1 MGVGKVDEIDLSNIV
16 DNMNSITYSH
26 ARENLAHTITFVCE
40 NHDPVIITQKV
51 NVIIKDIDRNQYKGL
66 GKPEP
71 LKHALSGFWSR
82 RISEEHRLIYRIV
95 DDEIHIAQLRY
106 HY

>member
-1 MGVGKVDEIDLSNIV
+1 MNLTFAPKAWDSYLYWQKTDKAIV
-16 DNMNSITYSH
+16 KRIN
-26 ARENLAHTITFVCE
+26 AL
-40 NHDPVIITQKV
+40 
-51 NVIIKDIDRNQYKGL
+51 IKDIQRNPFEGI

-82 RISEEHRLIYRIV
+82 RINDEHRIV
-95 DDEIHIAQLRY
+95 YKVIEDNILIAQLRY